1 MDDDVRA
8 KSMRSRRYI
17 NARGQ
22 CIVELAAASS
32 WLVAAVTEASLLAF
46 VSFMLSTLL
55 EKQELVIAFL
65 GSSSV
70 AVDTVRRGSSSQAC
84 PWRY

>member
-1 MDDDVRA
+1 MDGGVRA

-17 NARGQ
+17 NARDQ
-22 CIVELAAASS
+22 SIVELVAASS
-32 WLVAAVTEASLLAF
+32 WLVVAVTEASLLAF
-46 VSFMLSTLL
+46 ASSMLSILL
-55 EKQELVIAFL
+55 EKRALVIAFL